1 MEIKYKE
8 FDKNTMHIEEFEE
21 FADYD
26 DLLTSGADIEED
38 INVSKLE
45 DKEEELVPDEHLRL
59 LHNYFKDMAVEPL
72 FKAKQE
78 IEISIK
84 IKKCEAAVINI
95 SKSIKKLQEIKSSI
109 KTNREEADLISRRIN
124 KLTAL
129 IKVYPI
135 WAKIFKQRFV
145 KANLRFVIT
154 ISRKYTGRGLPLH
167 DLIQEGNLGVMR
179 AVESFDHTKGFKFS
193 TYSSWW
199 IRQAIQRAIQGQTRI
214 IKVPVYLLEQSY
226 RVYNESVK
234 LSKVMDRKPTPEEI
248 AKTSGMSLKVV
259 KRILNSKKDAIS
271 LDKPILD
278 GEKTT
283 LLDSVFDKE
292 GMIPDTALA
301 KASLSEKLEEA
312 LTLLNPREEE
322 IIRSRFGID
331 RQSTQ
336 TLDEIGN
343 RFNLT
348 RERIRQIEKV
358 ALGKLTN
365 SNMKEILKSFLM

>member
-1 MEIKYKE
+1 M
-8 FDKNTMHIEEFEE
+8 
-21 FADYD
+21 
-26 DLLTSGADIEED
+26 
-38 INVSKLE
+38 
-45 DKEEELVPDEHLRL
+45 VPDEHLRL

-129 IKVYPI
+129 IKVYLI

-259 KRILNSKKDAIS
+259 KRILNSKNDAIS